1 MSFYW
6 YGLIIDTVEEKKS
19 LIVQRPAEETKYK
32 RHALAIVVQGIE
44 PWTYRDHQ
52 CEAGVIPLNHT
63 TCDCLEQNLTVL
75 NLTTTPQKINRTAL
89 VKKTPLDKT
98 DN

>member
-63 TCDCLEQNLTVL
+63 TCDCSNKKSTILDFFSYSTKRCRVS
-75 NLTTTPQKINRTAL
+75 RTRRRQMI
-89 VKKTPLDKT
+89 D
-98 DN
+98 D